1 MPSVPLVPG
10 FPGTPCNRE
19 EDHWGMTEEGCEGG
33 GGGGVVSEP
42 DPWKIKKKVWEIGWG
57 GSVPCAWNAG
67 AFPISS

>member
-1 MPSVPLVPG
+1 
-10 FPGTPCNRE
+10 
-19 EDHWGMTEEGCEGG
+19 MTEEGCEGG